1 MQKITFLHFISTF
14 SNLPPIVFKIP
25 QKYLFILVIN
35 ILLKYICI
43 MSEKDIQMARAR
55 ILSDS
60 YGKFDGIEL
69 LLDPLTI
76 LSLRPRQLRRK
87 VADMLELDLNQ
98 IPNKTFMSWLYRY
111 KSRRGRPALQS
122 AEARVSDI
130 TPVIF
135 EKKGEEGDGW
145 IHFKASDP
153 KPMNDNQEVLIQF
166 PDYGPAT

>member
-1 MQKITFLHFISTF
+1 
-14 SNLPPIVFKIP
+14 
-25 QKYLFILVIN
+25 
-35 ILLKYICI
+35 

-111 KSRRGRPALQS
+111 KSRKDRPSVQS
-122 AEARVSDI
+122 AIARVAEK
-130 TPVIF
+130 TPVII
-135 EKKGEEGDGW
+135 EKKGDGGDSW
-145 IHFKASDP
+145 MQFRASDP
-153 KPMNDNQEVLIQF
+153 KPMNDNQELLIQF
-166 PDYGPAT
+166 PDYGPET